1 MTPPEST
8 STDMRAA
15 AALGIGPQ
23 LPPAVSAVD
32 VCESLPSHDREGQI
46 FWKLRLTTARAHLRY
61 VFSNARLR
69 TALVISLSVAFW
81 IGLFVLFYNGFSF
94 VVDHVGR
101 PGAHYHAH
109 TVRFVFSLFFL
120 SLQVMLVF
128 SAGIILYGG
137 LYPSRETAYLMTLP
151 VRDERLVYYRF
162 QESVLFSSW
171 GFILLASP
179 MLAAYGWVVEAPWYY
194 FAYLPFLMIAFAYIP
209 CSVGAIACLLLIKL
223 LPRLRSTVV
232 GVAALTVSVIAY
244 QSVWKTLA
252 ISDADLLGASWFR
265 DTFHR
270 FGFTRG
276 EWLPSTWLSH
286 AIIDAARRTEI
297 TPTSLS
303 DLPWFE
309 SGKYLI
315 VLVSNA
321 LVLHLAV
328 IWVGGLHFRG
338 SYWGLNSRQARR
350 TGVQAGWIDRAAEF
364 LLFAFPMQ
372 TRRLI
377 VKDLRLFR
385 RDPVQWSQFLIFFGL
400 LLLYFANVDRF
411 RQHKTDLNVVAWV
424 NIVSFLNL
432 AVVGLILS
440 TFTTR
445 FIYPLISLEGRRFWI
460 LSRLP
465 IERDTIL
472 WGKFFFAACGSW
484 VPCASLVLVSDMMLD
499 VSWMVIG
506 VHQLICVLLCLGL
519 AGMAVGF
526 GAMMPNFREQ
536 SPSKI
541 AAGFG
546 GTLNLV
552 LSAVYI
558 MVVVLLTALP
568 CHFFLLAG
576 KAEMPPRLLQPT
588 YLRLWL
594 LLGIAGSVALA
605 VAVTLVPLRN
615 GLKAFRN
622 LEI

>member
-1 MTPPEST
+1 MAATI
-8 STDMRAA
+8 STDYVEPFDSAM
-15 AALGIGPQ
+15 AL
-23 LPPAVSAVD
+23 
-32 VCESLPSHDREGQI
+32 CESLPSHEREGQV
-46 FWKLRLTTARAHLRY
+46 FWKLRLTSARAHLRY
-61 VFSNARLR
+61 VFSEARLR
-69 TALVISLSVAFW
+69 TTLVVGLSLAFW
-81 IGLFVLFYNGFSF
+81 IGLFALFYNGFGF
-94 VVDHVGR
+94 VVSHVGP
-101 PGAHYHAH
+101 PGAPYHAH

-120 SLQVMLVF
+120 SLQIMLVF

-151 VRDERLVYYRF
+151 VRDERLVFYRF
-162 QESVLFSSW
+162 QEAVLFSSW

-179 MLAAYGWVVEAPWYY
+179 MLAAYGWVVHAPWYY
-194 FAYLPFLMIAFAYIP
+194 FAYLPFLMTAFAYIP
-209 CSVGAIACLLLIKL
+209 CAVGAIACLLLMKT
-223 LPRLRSTVV
+223 LPRLRRTVV
-232 GVAALTVSVIAY
+232 GAAALVVSVVAY

-265 DTFHR
+265 ETFHR

-286 AIIDAARRTEI
+286 AIIDAARRTEVL
-297 TPTSLS
+297 PASLS

-321 LVLHLAV
+321 LLLHLAV
-328 IWVGGLHFRG
+328 VWIGGLFFRS
-338 SYWGLNSRQARR
+338 SYWGLNSRQARQ
-350 TGVQAGWIDRAAEF
+350 GGLSINWVDWAVDC
-364 LLFAFPMQ
+364 LLTPFPSQ
-372 TRRLI
+372 TRLLI

-411 RQHKTDLNVVAWV
+411 RQHKTDINVITWV

-465 IERDTIL
+465 VHRDTIL

-484 VPCASLVLVSDMMLD
+484 VPCASLVLVSDLMLD

-506 VHQLICVLLCLGL
+506 VHQIICVLLCLGL

-568 CHFFLLAG
+568 CHFYLLAS
-576 KAEMPPRLLQPT
+576 KADMPPRLLQSG

-594 LLGIAGSVALA
+594 ILGLSSSAVLA
-605 VAVTLVPLRN
+605 IIVTVVPLRR
-615 GLKAFRN
+615 GLRAFRN